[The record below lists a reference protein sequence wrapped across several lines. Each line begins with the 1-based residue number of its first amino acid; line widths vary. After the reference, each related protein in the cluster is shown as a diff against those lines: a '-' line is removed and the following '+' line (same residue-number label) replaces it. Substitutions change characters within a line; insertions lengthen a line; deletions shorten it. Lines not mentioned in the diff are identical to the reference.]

1 MIKPANTA
9 QTIRLT
15 SIVLFYKCIFLKQ
28 IFSLLIS
35 LILLYKGEYSAAL
48 PIMRDNL
55 SIM

>member
-28 IFSLLIS
+28 IFSLLIL

-48 PIMRDNL
+48 PIMRDYL